1 VIDAAKIAGGCG
13 PALDAPEPSPVSLD
27 GRNGVIRIVGSIGLV
42 AIDVGCR
49 GAVVGLSLLIAAV
62 LLRDRRYST
71 AARLGAALVMAAAA
85 SAICEA
91 PGFPRPWQSWSLVLL
106 AISCGGTVVFWL
118 WARATF
124 DDDFVLRPWHGALLA
139 VIVGMQLFTAGWP
152 ATWPALAEAIDRVLP
167 FVYLGLA
174 LLAAAQ
180 TLTTWRADLVA
191 RRLRLRPVV
200 LIGVS
205 VYIAAGVLQGLSGSM
220 ASGSMASGSMAS
232 GSSVWSV
239 ANAFGLFVLMGLAGW
254 NLFQAPPQQ
263 ASVPLPA
270 AGNVAADVGATALGG
285 ENKPAAIEPK
295 LLGRLERL
303 MTVERAY
310 RREGLT
316 IGSLAAELGVPEY
329 RLRQLI
335 NEGLG
340 HRNFNSF
347 VNGYRLAEAR
357 AALADPVQANVPIL
371 TIALDTGFQSLAP
384 FNRAFKMTAGMT
396 PTEYRRQ
403 HLTPPEPGFAT

>member
-1 VIDAAKIAGGCG
+1 V
-13 PALDAPEPSPVSLD
+13 
-27 GRNGVIRIVGSIGLV
+27 
-42 AIDVGCR
+42 
-49 GAVVGLSLLIAAV
+49 
-62 LLRDRRYST
+62 RDRGDST
-71 AARLGAALVMAAAA
+71 AARLGAALVIAAAA
-85 SAICEA
+85 SAICAA
-91 PGFPRPWQSWSLVLL
+91 PGFPRPWQSWSLILL
-106 AISCGGTVVFWL
+106 ALSCSGTVVFWL

-124 DDDFVLRPWHGALLA
+124 DDDFVLRPWHGALWA
-139 VIVGMQLFTAGWP
+139 VIVGMQLFVAGWP
-152 ATWPALAEAIDRVLP
+152 ATWPALAQAIDRVLP

-180 TLTTWRADLVA
+180 TVTTWRVDLVA
-191 RRLRLRPVV
+191 RRLRLRPIV

-205 VYIAAGVLQGLSGSM
+205 AYIAAGVLQSLWPGPMASGSM
-220 ASGSMASGSMAS
+220 ASGSMASDSMASGPMASGSMAS

-239 ANAFGLFVLMGLAGW
+239 ANAFGLFLLMGLGGW
-254 NLFQAPPQQ
+254 SLFQATGPQQ
-263 ASVPLPA
+263 ASALLPTAGKVP
-270 AGNVAADVGATALGG
+270 GDVSATAPAG
-285 ENKPAAIEPK
+285 ENRPAAIEPE
-295 LLGRLERL
+295 LLRRLQRL

-316 IGSLAAELGVPEY
+316 IGSLSAELGVPEY

-357 AALADPVQANVPIL
+357 AALADPVQADVPIL

-403 HLTPPEPGFAT
+403 HLTRPEPGFVT

>member
-1 VIDAAKIAGGCG
+1 VGFGGWM
-13 PALDAPEPSPVSLD
+13 
-27 GRNGVIRIVGSIGLV
+27 
-42 AIDVGCR
+42 AIDLGCR

-62 LLRDRRYST
+62 LLRDRSDST
-71 AARLGAALVMAAAA
+71 VARLGAALVVAAAA

-91 PGFPRPWQSWSLVLL
+91 PGFPWPWQTWSLVLL
-106 AISCGGTVVFWL
+106 ALSCGGTVVFWL

-124 DDDFVLRPWHGALLA
+124 DDDFVLRPWHGALWA

-152 ATWPALAEAIDRVLP
+152 ATWPALAQAIDRVLP
-167 FVYLGLA
+167 LVYLSLA

-205 VYIAAGVLQGLSGSM
+205 AYIAAGVVQSLWPGPM
-220 ASGSMASGSMAS
+220 ASGSMASSAS

-239 ANAFGLFVLMGLAGW
+239 ANAFGLFLLMGLGGW
-254 NLFQAPPQQ
+254 SLFQATGPQQ
-263 ASVPLPA
+263 ASILLPT
-270 AGNVAADVGATALGG
+270 AGKIPGDVSVTAPEG
-285 ENKPAAIEPK
+285 ESKPAAIEPE
-295 LLGRLERL
+295 LLRRLQRL

-316 IGSLAAELGVPEY
+316 IGSLSAELGVPEY

-340 HRNFNSF
+340 HRNFNAFLNS
-347 VNGYRLAEAR
+347 YRIEEAK
-357 AALADPVQANVPIL
+357 AALADPGQEQVPVL
-371 TIALDTGFQSLAP
+371 TIAMDTGFQSIGP
-384 FNRAFKMTAGMT
+384 FNRGFKAATDLT
-396 PTEYRRQ
+396 PTEFRRLALAKNARQ
-403 HLTPPEPGFAT
+403 PRKPDGNSGIGQPV

>member
-1 VIDAAKIAGGCG
+1 
-13 PALDAPEPSPVSLD
+13 
-27 GRNGVIRIVGSIGLV
+27 VIRIVGFSGLM
-42 AIDVGCR
+42 AIDLGCR

-62 LLRDRRYST
+62 LLRDRGDST
-71 AARLGAALVMAAAA
+71 VARLGAALVVAAAA

-91 PGFPRPWQSWSLVLL
+91 PGFPWPWQTWSLVLL
-106 AISCGGTVVFWL
+106 ALSCGGTVVFWL

-124 DDDFVLRPWHGALLA
+124 DDDFVLRPWHGALWA
-139 VIVGMQLFTAGWP
+139 AIVGMQLFAAGWP
-152 ATWPALAEAIDRVLP
+152 ATWPALAQAIDRVLP

-191 RRLRLRPVV
+191 RRLRLRPIV

-205 VYIAAGVLQGLSGSM
+205 VYIAAGVLQSLWPGPI
-220 ASGSMASGSMAS
+220 ASGSMASGPAAS

-239 ANAFGLFVLMGLAGW
+239 ANAFGLFLLMGLGGW
-254 NLFQAPPQQ
+254 SLFQATGPLQ
-263 ASVPLPA
+263 ASVLLPT
-270 AGNVAADVGATALGG
+270 AGKIPRDVGAAAPEG
-285 ENKPAAIEPK
+285 ENKPTAIEPE
-295 LLGRLERL
+295 LLRRLERL

-316 IGSLAAELGVPEY
+316 IGSLSAELGVPEY

-340 HRNFNSF
+340 HRNFSSF

-357 AALADPVQANVPIL
+357 AALADPVQASVPIL

-403 HLTPPEPGFAT
+403 HLTRPEPGFAT

>member
-1 VIDAAKIAGGCG
+1 MGF
-13 PALDAPEPSPVSLD
+13 S
-27 GRNGVIRIVGSIGLV
+27 GLM
-42 AIDVGCR
+42 AIDLGAR

-62 LLRDRRYST
+62 LLRDRGDST
-71 AARLGAALVMAAAA
+71 AARLGAALVIAAAA

-91 PGFPRPWQSWSLVLL
+91 PGFPRPWQSWGLVLL
-106 AISCGGTVVFWL
+106 ALSCGGTVVFWL
-118 WARATF
+118 WARAIF
-124 DDDFVLRPWHGALLA
+124 DDDFVLRPWHGALWA
-139 VIVGMQLFTAGWP
+139 VIVGMQLFTAGWA
-152 ATWPALAEAIDRVLP
+152 ATWPALAQAIDRVLP
-167 FVYLGLA
+167 LVYLGLA

-180 TLTTWRADLVA
+180 TLTTWRVDLVA

-205 VYIAAGVLQGLSGSM
+205 IYITAGVFESLRPGPM
-220 ASGSMASGSMAS
+220 ASGSMASDAAAS

-239 ANAFGLFVLMGLAGW
+239 ANVAGLLLLLGLGGW
-254 NLFQAPPQQ
+254 NLFQATGPQQ
-263 ASVPLPA
+263 ASVLVPVA
-270 AGNVAADVGATALGG
+270 SNVPGTVSATAPEG
-285 ENKPAAIEPK
+285 ENKLTAIEPE
-295 LLGRLERL
+295 LLRRLQRL

-316 IGSLAAELGVPEY
+316 IGSLSAELGVPEY

-403 HLTPPEPGFAT
+403 HLTRPEPGFAT

>member
-1 VIDAAKIAGGCG
+1 MGF
-13 PALDAPEPSPVSLD
+13 S
-27 GRNGVIRIVGSIGLV
+27 GLM
-42 AIDVGCR
+42 AIDLGCR
-49 GAVVGLSLLIAAV
+49 GAVVGLSLLIAGV
-62 LLRDRRYST
+62 LLRDRGDST
-71 AARLGAALVMAAAA
+71 AARLGAALVIAAAA
-85 SAICEA
+85 SAISEA
-91 PGFPRPWQSWSLVLL
+91 PGFPRPWQIWSLVLL
-106 AISCGGTVVFWL
+106 ALSCGGTVVFWL

-124 DDDFVLRPWHGALLA
+124 DDDFVLRPWHGALWA
-139 VIVGMQLFTAGWP
+139 TIVGMQLFTAGWS
-152 ATWPALAEAIDRVLP
+152 AAWPALAQAIDRVLP

-205 VYIAAGVLQGLSGSM
+205 VYIAAGVLQSLWPRPMISVSMTSGSM
-220 ASGSMASGSMAS
+220 ASVSMASDSMAS
-232 GSSVWSV
+232 GSSVWSA
-239 ANAFGLFVLMGLAGW
+239 ANAFGLFLLMGLAGW
-254 NLFQAPPQQ
+254 SLFEATATQQ
-263 ASVPLPA
+263 ASVLLPT
-270 AGNVAADVGATALGG
+270 AGKTPRDVGATAPEG
-285 ENKPAAIEPK
+285 ENKPAAIEPE
-295 LLGRLERL
+295 LLRRLERL
-303 MTVERAY
+303 MTFERAY

-316 IGSLAAELGVPEY
+316 IGSLSAELRVPEY

-340 HRNFNSF
+340 HRNFSSF

-403 HLTPPEPGFAT
+403 HLTRPEPEFVT